1 MDTAPTVT
9 GQATW
14 HILVAP
20 GAGMKLARVEEGFM
34 RKLALL
40 VFAVALSAAPRPA
53 SAGFFIEGSLGVP
66 WHTNPSVY
74 REPTNIMVTPGFEI
88 VWVSAELGVLANF
101 AQFQQTSAWSLRPM
115 VGLRPPAFPLYG
127 KLIFDVHDLSGG
139 TVTSVGGALGAGFNL
154 LGLGVFVEGDY
165 IPRKESGENLAI
177 WEFRLG
183 VSFGH

>member
-1 MDTAPTVT
+1 
-9 GQATW
+9 
-14 HILVAP
+14 
-20 GAGMKLARVEEGFM
+20 M

-40 VFAVALSAAPRPA
+40 VFAVALAAAPGLA

-66 WHTNPSVY
+66 WHTKPTIY
-74 REPTNIMVTPGFEI
+74 REPTNIMLTPGFEI
-88 VWVSAELGVLANF
+88 VWVSAELGLLANF
-101 AQFQQTSAWSLRPM
+101 DQFSQPAAWSLRPM

-127 KLIFDVHDLSGG
+127 KVIFDIHDISGG
-139 TVTSVGGALGAGFNL
+139 SVTSVGGALGGGFDL

-165 IPRKESGENLAI
+165 IPRKENGQNLAI